1 MILLVNFGGPRSLDE
16 VEPFL
21 KALFTDRDVIR
32 TRFPNWLHRFIFQ
45 RVAKKRAIRVRKEYA
60 HMGGRSPIYEDT
72 ETLARLLAAKT
83 GRKVVAFHRYLPET
97 HAAITEPALVLP
109 LFPQFSYATT
119 GSIARLLARH
129 TNNRL
134 LWLKSYAAHPAFI
147 RAYAQRVR
155 SFLQQHNLL
164 EEETILLCSAHGL
177 PKSFIDE
184 GDPYET
190 ECQLSFR
197 ALLSHFPR
205 AHGHLAYQSKV
216 GTEEWLTPATEVAC
230 KQIPPQKNAIIVP
243 ITFTSDHIETLVEI
257 EQQYIPLLAQ
267 RGMRALRCPA
277 LNLESYW
284 IDALAELAQ
293 ETNLCT
299 TQMLIRNV
307 KPLYIPNVTQKTT
320 LY

>member
-1 MILLVNFGGPRSLDE
+1 MILLANFGGPRSLDE
-16 VEPFL
+16 VKPFL
-21 KALFTDRDVIR
+21 QALFTDRDVIR
-32 TRFPNWLHRFIFQ
+32 TRFPDWIHRLIFN
-45 RVAKKRAIRVRKEYA
+45 RVANKRALRIRSEYA
-60 HMGGRSPIYEDT
+60 HLGGKSPIYENT
-72 ETLARLLAAKT
+72 EALAHLLAEKT
-83 GRKVVAFHRYLPET
+83 GRKVVTFHRYLPET
-97 HAAITEPALVLP
+97 HAASIAAITEPTLVLP

-129 TNNRL
+129 TNRL
-134 LWLKSYAAHPAFI
+134 LWLESYAGHPAFI

-155 SFLQQHNLL
+155 SFLQEHNFL
-164 EEETILLCSAHGL
+164 EEETLLLCSAHGL

-197 ALLSHFPR
+197 TLLSHFPQTQ
-205 AHGHLAYQSKV
+205 GHLAYQSKV
-216 GTEEWLTPATEVAC
+216 GREEWLTPATEVAC
-230 KQIPPQKNAIIVP
+230 REIPARKNAVIVP

-257 EQQYIPLLAQ
+257 EQQYIPLLAE

-277 LNLESYW
+277 LNLEPYW
-284 IDALAELAQ
+284 VDALAELTQ

-307 KPLYIPNVTQKTT
+307 KPLYN
-320 LY
+320 